1 MKILILSCDTGC
13 GHNSAAAALSD
24 ELKRRGIEHTVFDP
38 LTLGGKRTDRI
49 VSASYSGMLRKAPS
63 AFGVIYRVGDLY
75 SSTGITS
82 PVYLANAV
90 YAKKLQAYIT
100 DGSYDRV
107 ICTHLFAMEAM
118 TAIKRRLGGSVPCY
132 GVMTDYTCVPFFSET
147 RLDGYF
153 IPHEDLREEHIKK
166 GIPDGLIHCTGI
178 PVRRQFTCPVEK
190 GEARKL
196 LGISQDAD
204 VALVMSGGV
213 GCGSIGQICAG
224 LLKRQNG
231 RLEVYVLT
239 GKNAEMRVELED
251 SFASHSGFNTVAFT
265 DKVNLYM
272 NASDVMISKPGGLTS
287 TEAAVAGIPLVQLLT
302 YTGCEKKNI
311 EFFSSRG
318 MSVRADSPDNAA
330 DLAVTLIRDRD
341 RAEKMLEAQRRYA
354 SPDAAER
361 IIERV
366 IEDEHA

>member
-1 MKILILSCDTGC
+1 MKVLILSCDTGC

-24 ELKRRGIEHTVFDP
+24 ELRRRGIEHTVFDP

-100 DGSYDRV
+100 NGGYDRV

-147 RLDGYF
+147 KLDGYF
-153 IPHEDLREEHIKK
+153 IPHEDLREEHVKK
-166 GIPDGLIHCTGI
+166 GIPCDRIWCTGI
-178 PVRRQFTCPVEK
+178 PVRERFTHHTDK
-190 GEARKL
+190 AEARAA
-196 LGISQDAD
+196 LGMPADAEI
-204 VALVMSGGV
+204 ALVMSGGV
-213 GCGSIGQICAG
+213 GCGNIGEICSA
-224 LLKRQNG
+224 LLKKQTG
-231 RLEVYVLT
+231 KLAVFVLT
-239 GKNAEMRVELED
+239 GRNAQMKQELD
-251 SFASHSGFNTVAFT
+251 GRFSDVPALHTVSFT

-287 TEAAVAGIPLVQLLT
+287 TEAAVSGIPLVQLLT

-311 EFFSSRG
+311 AFFSSHG
-318 MSVRADSPDNAA
+318 MSAQAESPEDAA
-330 DLAVTLIRDRD
+330 EKAAELIRDREK
-341 RAEKMLEAQRRYA
+341 AETMLLAQRRNA
-354 SPDAAER
+354 SPEAAR
-361 IIERV
+361 IIVEKV
-366 IEDEHA
+366 TEQ

>member
-1 MKILILSCDTGC
+1 MKVLILSCDTGC

-24 ELKRRGIEHTVFDP
+24 ELRRRGIEHTVFDP

-100 DGSYDRV
+100 NGGYDRV

-132 GVMTDYTCVPFFSET
+132 GVMTDYTCVPFFAET
-147 RLDGYF
+147 KLDGYF
-153 IPHEDLREEHIKK
+153 IPHEDLREEHVKK
-166 GIPDGLIHCTGI
+166 GIPCDRIWCTGI
-178 PVRRQFTCPVEK
+178 PVRERFTHHTDK
-190 GEARKL
+190 AEARAA
-196 LGISQDAD
+196 LGMPADAEI
-204 VALVMSGGV
+204 ALVMSGGV
-213 GCGSIGQICAG
+213 GCGNIGEICSA
-224 LLKRQNG
+224 LLKKQTG
-231 RLEVYVLT
+231 KLAVFVLT
-239 GKNAEMRVELED
+239 GRNAQMKQELD
-251 SFASHSGFNTVAFT
+251 GRFADVPALHTVSFT

-287 TEAAVAGIPLVQLLT
+287 TEAAVSGIPLVQLLT

-311 EFFSSRG
+311 AFFSSHG
-318 MSVRADSPDNAA
+318 MSAQAESPEDAA
-330 DLAVTLIRDRD
+330 EKAAELIRDREK
-341 RAEKMLEAQRRYA
+341 AEAMLLAQRRNA
-354 SPDAAER
+354 SPEAAR
-361 IIERV
+361 II
-366 IEDEHA
+366 IEKVTEQ

>member
-1 MKILILSCDTGC
+1 MKVLILSCDTGC

-24 ELKRRGIEHTVFDP
+24 ELRRRGIEHTVFDP

-100 DGSYDRV
+100 NGGYDRV

-147 RLDGYF
+147 KLDGYF
-153 IPHEDLREEHIKK
+153 IPHEDLREEHVKK
-166 GIPDGLIHCTGI
+166 GIPCDRIWCTGI
-178 PVRRQFTCPVEK
+178 PVRERFTHHTDK
-190 GEARKL
+190 AEARAA
-196 LGISQDAD
+196 LGMPADAEI
-204 VALVMSGGV
+204 ALVMSGGV
-213 GCGSIGQICAG
+213 GCGNIGEICSA
-224 LLKRQNG
+224 LLKKQTG
-231 RLEVYVLT
+231 KLAVFVLT
-239 GKNAEMRVELED
+239 GRNAQMKQELD
-251 SFASHSGFNTVAFT
+251 GRFSDVPALHTVSFT

-287 TEAAVAGIPLVQLLT
+287 TEAAVSGIPFVQLLT

-311 EFFSSRG
+311 AFFSSHG
-318 MSVRADSPDNAA
+318 MSAQAESPEDAA
-330 DLAVTLIRDRD
+330 EKAAELIRDREK
-341 RAEKMLEAQRRYA
+341 AEAMLLAQRRNA
-354 SPDAAER
+354 SPEAAR
-361 IIERV
+361 IIVEKV
-366 IEDEHA
+366 TEQ

>member
-1 MKILILSCDTGC
+1 MKVLILSCDTGC

-24 ELKRRGIEHTVFDP
+24 ELRRRGIEHTVFDP

-100 DGSYDRV
+100 NGGYDRV

-132 GVMTDYTCVPFFSET
+132 GVMTDYTCVPFFAET
-147 RLDGYF
+147 QLDGYF
-153 IPHEDLREEHIKK
+153 IPHEDLREEHVKK
-166 GIPDGLIHCTGI
+166 GIPCDRIWCTGI
-178 PVRRQFTCPVEK
+178 PVRERFTHHTDK
-190 GEARKL
+190 AEARAA
-196 LGISQDAD
+196 LGMPADAEI
-204 VALVMSGGV
+204 ALVMSGGV
-213 GCGSIGQICAG
+213 GCGNIGEICSA
-224 LLKRQNG
+224 LLKKQTG
-231 RLEVYVLT
+231 KLAVFVLT
-239 GKNAEMRVELED
+239 GRNAQMKQELD
-251 SFASHSGFNTVAFT
+251 GRFSDVPALHTVSFT

-287 TEAAVAGIPLVQLLT
+287 TEAAVSGIPLVQLLT

-311 EFFSSRG
+311 AFFSSHG
-318 MSVRADSPDNAA
+318 MSAQAESPEDAA
-330 DLAVTLIRDRD
+330 EKAAELIRDREK
-341 RAEKMLEAQRRYA
+341 AEAMLLAQRRNA
-354 SPDAAER
+354 SPEAAR
-361 IIERV
+361 IIVEKV
-366 IEDEHA
+366 TEQ

>member
-24 ELKRRGIEHTVFDP
+24 ELRRRGIEHTVFDP

-100 DGSYDRV
+100 NGGYDRV

-132 GVMTDYTCVPFFSET
+132 GVMTDYTCVPFFAET
-147 RLDGYF
+147 QLDGYF
-153 IPHEDLREEHIKK
+153 IPHEDLREEHAKK
-166 GIPDGLIHCTGI
+166 GIPCDRIWCTGI
-178 PVRRQFTCPVEK
+178 PVRERFTHHTDK
-190 GEARKL
+190 AEARAA
-196 LGISQDAD
+196 LGMPADAEI
-204 VALVMSGGV
+204 ALVMSGGV
-213 GCGSIGQICAG
+213 GCGNIGEICSA
-224 LLKRQNG
+224 LLKKQTG
-231 RLEVYVLT
+231 KLAVFVLT
-239 GKNAEMRVELED
+239 GRNAQMKQELD
-251 SFASHSGFNTVAFT
+251 GRFSDVPALHTVSFT

-287 TEAAVAGIPLVQLLT
+287 TEAAVSGIPLVQLLT

-311 EFFSSRG
+311 AFFSSHG
-318 MSVRADSPDNAA
+318 MSAQAESPEDAA
-330 DLAVTLIRDRD
+330 EKAAELIRDREK
-341 RAEKMLEAQRRYA
+341 AEAMLLAQRRNA
-354 SPDAAER
+354 SPEAAR
-361 IIERV
+361 IIVEKV
-366 IEDEHA
+366 TEQ